1 MSQKT
6 TKAFLFLM
14 LAFLLAFGG
23 ALPARAQ
30 QQTPAE
36 ISAMKERAGTLINQN
51 NFIDAVPLLEKLA
64 KAEPENADTQF
75 FLGFTLMAQAKSTKD
90 KEAARQL
97 MVRARQSL
105 VRAKQLG
112 ARQNVLDA
120 FIESIPEDG
129 RVGGQFSKNN
139 EADEAM
145 QAGEAAF
152 TRGKIDEALALYQ
165 KALRLDPQLY
175 SAALFSGDMYFR
187 KDDFPNAEIWY
198 QKAIAI
204 DPNRETAY
212 RYSASPLM
220 KQKKYD
226 AARKRYIEAY
236 ISEPFNRL
244 AAVGLGQWAEATG
257 ARLGHPKV
265 EIPTDVKTNSNGD
278 VKINIDANT
287 LLNNKVDDGSS
298 SWLVYGITRSG
309 WQKEKFAK
317 TFPNEKTYR
326 HSLAEE
332 ADAIRSVLTLA
343 QDAGDKD
350 KKPKTLSPSLL
361 TLKKLN
367 DEGLLE
373 AYILLA
379 RADQGIAQDY
389 AEYLKTNRD
398 NLRRYVSDYVISG
411 GK

>member
-1 MSQKT
+1 MPQKI
-6 TKAFLFLM
+6 TKAILLFALVF
-14 LAFLLAFGG
+14 AFQS
-23 ALPARAQ
+23 LPAQAQ
-30 QQTPAE
+30 QLSAAE
-36 ISAMKERAGTLINQN
+36 INSLKEQVGN
-51 NFIDAVPLLEKLA
+51 LLTQDKYTEAAPILERLA
-64 KAEPENADTQF
+64 KAEPQNADTQF
-75 FLGFTLMAQAKSTKD
+75 YLGFTLIAQSKNTKD

-97 MVRARQSL
+97 LMRARQTL
-105 VRAKQLG
+105 IRAKQLG
-112 ARQNVLDA
+112 ATQNILDGLIA
-120 FIESIPEDG
+120 ALPADG
-129 RVGGQFSKNN
+129 NIGGAFSKNA

-152 TRGKIDEALALYQ
+152 TQGKIDEALALYQ

-175 SAALFSGDMYFR
+175 SAALFAGDMYFR

-212 RYSASPLM
+212 RYSATPLM

-244 AAVGLGQWAEATG
+244 SAAGLGQWAEATG
-257 ARLGHPKV
+257 ARLAHPKI
-265 EIPTDVKTNSNGD
+265 EIPTDVKTNAKGE
-278 VKINIDANT
+278 VQINIDANT
-287 LLNNKVDDGSS
+287 LLNNKTDDGSS
-298 SWLVYGITRSG
+298 SWLVYGITRSA

-332 ADAIRSVLTLA
+332 AEAIRSVLTLA
-343 QDAGDKD
+343 QAAGDKD
-350 KKPKTLSPSLL
+350 KKPKTLSPSLA

-379 RADQGIAQDY
+379 RPDQGIAQDY
-389 AEYLKTNRD
+389 AEYLRTNRD
-398 NLRRYVSDYVISG
+398 NLRRYVADYVISG